1 MLRFCIVG
9 AGFIGGVHAQALAA
23 IPETKL
29 TVVCSR
35 NEARGRA
42 LAEPAGAMWLADYRQ
57 AVAQPEVDVVC
68 ICTPSGTHADIAEA
82 AAQAGKHLVVEK
94 PLEVTLAQVDR
105 IIAAAE
111 KAGVKLTGIFPLRFM
126 QGPALAKQAL
136 AAGRLGRLTLADAY
150 IKWYRDQAYYES
162 SEWKGTWA
170 LDGGGALMNQAIHTI
185 DLLNYL
191 AGPVTRL
198 VARTATLA
206 HQMETEDTAAALL
219 TFGQGGLGTIEA
231 STASWPGDT
240 GRVELHGDRGTIA
253 LEDGRIVTWQ
263 LQDAPPGEADR
274 MLNLEGRQGGGAAA
288 ATGIGPELHRRQLV
302 DMIEAIRHDRSPA
315 ITGAEARRSVA
326 IIRAIYESHAQQKW
340 IELDTTL

>member
-23 IPETKL
+23 IPEAKL

-35 NEARGRA
+35 NEEKGRA
-42 LAEPAGAMWLADYRQ
+42 VAQPAGAVWLADYRD
-57 AVAQPEVDVVC
+57 AVAQAEVDVVC
-68 ICTPSGTHADIAEA
+68 VCTPSGTHADIAA
-82 AAQAGKHLVVEK
+82 AAAAGKHVVVEK

-105 IIAAAE
+105 IIAATQ

-136 AAGRLGRLTLADAY
+136 EAGRLGRLTLAEAY
-150 IKWYRDQAYYES
+150 IKWYRPQAYYES
-162 SEWKGTWA
+162 SDWKGTWA
-170 LDGGGALMNQAIHTI
+170 LDGGALMNQAIHTL

-191 AGPVTRL
+191 AGPVTSL

-206 HQMETEDTAAALL
+206 HRMETEDTAVALL
-219 TFGQGGLGTIEA
+219 TFGQGALGTIEA

-240 GRVELHGDRGTIA
+240 GRVELHGDQGTIA

-263 LQDAPPGEADR
+263 LHDAPPGEAAR
-274 MLNLEGRQGGGAAA
+274 MLALESKQGGGAAA
-288 ATGIGPELHRRQLV
+288 ATGIGYELHRRQLV
-302 DMIEAIRHDRSPA
+302 DMIEAIRTDRPPA

-326 IIRAIYESHAQQKW
+326 IIRAIYQSHSQRKW
-340 IELDTTL
+340 IELD